1 MKLFVFWFTHIRLVN
16 LFDWTLKIKG
26 FDIAFAKAEL
36 SRIQSIPEDQY
47 SDYVEEKKKAIVA
60 YHKQH
65 NSFYKK
71 CTAQLTSDHW
81 NALPILTKA
90 DLQKSLQ
97 DRLSDG
103 YSSKNVYVNKTSGSS
118 GHPFVFAKDKE
129 SHALSWASFQDRYE
143 WFDLDINT
151 SKQARFYGIPLDFI
165 GYRKERLKDWLGNR
179 YRFPIFDLSE
189 PQLKKI
195 HHKFT
200 TTAFEYLNGYTS
212 SIVLFAKYLKQH
224 QIILKDICPSL
235 KACIVTSE
243 MLFESDKL
251 LMETQFGIPVINE
264 YGASELGL
272 IAFQNTQDDFQV
284 DSELL
289 YVEILDEQN
298 KPMPH
303 GESGRIV
310 ITSLYN
316 KAHPFIRYDIGDVGT
331 LSRKSTPKKPI
342 LEKLTG
348 RTNDIARL
356 PSGKIVPG
364 LTFYYVTKSI
374 IEEDGNVSE
383 FVIEQIAIDTFK
395 VIYTA
400 QEVLTPQE
408 EETIK
413 QATYKYLEEGLNVL
427 FEKVAIMDR
436 SKRGKLKQFVS
447 RR

>member
-1 MKLFVFWFTHIRLVN
+1 MN
-16 LFDWTLKIKG
+16 LFDWTLKVKG
-26 FDIAFAKAEL
+26 FNIAFAKAQL

-47 SDYVEEKKKAIVA
+47 FDYIEEKKQVIVS
-60 YHKQH
+60 YHKQY
-65 NSFYKK
+65 NAFYKK
-71 CTAQLTSDHW
+71 CTENLTSDQW
-81 NALPILTKA
+81 EDLPILTKA
-90 DLQKSLQ
+90 DLQQPLQ
-97 DRLSDG
+97 DRLSEG
-103 YSSKNVYVNKTSGSS
+103 YSRKNVYVNKTSGSS
-118 GHPFVFAKDKE
+118 GHPFIFAKDKE
-129 SHALSWASFQDRYE
+129 SHALSWASFQDRYQ

-151 SKQARFYGIPLDFI
+151 SKQARFYGIPLDFV

-212 SIVLFAKYLKQH
+212 SIVLFAKYLKRH
-224 QIILKDICPSL
+224 QILLKDICPTL

-243 MLFESDKL
+243 MLFESDKQ

-272 IAFQNTQDDFQV
+272 IAFQNTQDQFQV

-289 YVEILDEQN
+289 YVEILDEDN
-298 KPMPH
+298 KAVPH
-303 GESGRIV
+303 GQSGRVV

-316 KAHPFIRYDIGDVGT
+316 KAHPFIRYDIGDMGT
-331 LSRKSTPKKPI
+331 LSRKSTPQKPI
-342 LEKLTG
+342 LEKLIG

-356 PSGKIVPG
+356 PSGKVVPG
-364 LTFYYVTKSI
+364 LTFYYVTKSV
-374 IEEDGNVSE
+374 IEEDGNVQE
-383 FVIEQIAIDTFK
+383 FVIEQTAIDTFK

-400 QEVLTPQE
+400 TRELTDSE
-408 EETIK
+408 ENKIK
-413 QATYKYLEEGLNVL
+413 QGTYTYLEAGLTVL

-447 RR
+447 KIESTL

>member
-1 MKLFVFWFTHIRLVN
+1 MTNIRLVN
-16 LFDWTLKIKG
+16 LFNWTLKLKG

-36 SRIQSIPEDQY
+36 ARIQSIPEDQFLSY
-47 SDYVEEKKKAIVA
+47 IEAKKNAIIA

-65 NSFYKK
+65 NAFYRR
-71 CTAQLTSDHW
+71 LTSSIENTSW
-81 NALPILTKA
+81 EALPVLTKA
-90 DLQKSLQ
+90 DLQQPLQ
-97 DRLSDG
+97 QRLSQG
-103 YSSKNVYVNKTSGSS
+103 YTRKNVYVNKTSGSS
-118 GHPFVFAKDKE
+118 GHPFIFAKDKI

-143 WFDLDINT
+143 WFDLDVNT

-189 PQLKKI
+189 VQLKKI

-200 TTAFEYLNGYTS
+200 NTAFEYLNGYTS
-212 SIVLFAKYLKQH
+212 SIVLFAKYLRQQ
-224 QIILKDICPSL
+224 QIILKDICPTL

-251 LMETQFGIPVINE
+251 LMEAQFGIPVINE

-272 IAFQNTQDDFQV
+272 IAFQNTEDAFQV

-298 KPMPH
+298 QPVPH
-303 GESGRIV
+303 GESGRVV

-342 LEKLTG
+342 LEKLIG

-356 PSGKIVPG
+356 PSGKVVPG
-364 LTFYYVTKSI
+364 LTFYYVTKSV

-383 FVIEQIAIDTFK
+383 FVIEQTALDTFK

-400 QEVLTPQE
+400 QQALTPEE

-413 QATYKYLEEGLNVL
+413 QATYKYLEEGLIVL
-427 FEKVAIMDR
+427 FEKVSIMDR

-447 RR
+447 RL

>member
-1 MKLFVFWFTHIRLVN
+1 VN
-16 LFDWTLKIKG
+16 LFDWTLKLKG
-26 FDIAFAKAEL
+26 FNIAFAKAEL
-36 SRIQSIPEDQY
+36 CRIQSIPEDQY
-47 SDYVEEKKKAIVA
+47 LNYIEEKKQAIVA

-65 NSFYKK
+65 NPFYK
-71 CTAQLTSDHW
+71 QLTSQQQNPSW
-81 NALPILTKA
+81 EALPVLTKA
-90 DLQKSLQ
+90 DLQQPLQ
-97 DRLSDG
+97 DRLAKG
-103 YSSKNVYVNKTSGSS
+103 YTRKNVYLNKTSGSS
-118 GHPFVFAKDKE
+118 GHPFIFAKDKV
-129 SHALSWASFQDRYE
+129 SHALSWASFQDRYG

-151 SKQARFYGIPLDFI
+151 SKQARFYGIPLDLL

-212 SIVLFAKYLKQH
+212 SIVLFAKYLKRH
-224 QIILKDICPSL
+224 QLILKEICPSL

-272 IAFQNTQDDFQV
+272 IAFQNTEDQFQV

-289 YVEILDEQN
+289 YVEILDENNQ
-298 KPMPH
+298 PVPH
-303 GESGRIV
+303 GESGRVV

-316 KAHPFIRYDIGDVGT
+316 KAHPFIRYAIGDMGT
-331 LSRKSTPKKPI
+331 LSRKSTLQKPI
-342 LEKLTG
+342 LEKLIG

-356 PSGKIVPG
+356 PSGKVVPG
-364 LTFYYVTKSI
+364 LTFYYVTKSV
-374 IEEDGNVSE
+374 IEEDGNVQE
-383 FVIEQIAIDTFK
+383 FVIEQTALDTFK
-395 VIYTA
+395 VMYTA
-400 QEVLTPQE
+400 QRALTTSE
-408 EETIK
+408 EDTIK
-413 QATYKYLEEGLNVL
+413 KATYTYLEEGLTVL
-427 FEKVAIMDR
+427 FEKVTMMDR

-447 RR
+447 RL

>member
-1 MKLFVFWFTHIRLVN
+1 MTNIRLVN
-16 LFDWTLKIKG
+16 LFDWTLKVKG
-26 FDIAFAKAEL
+26 FNIAFAKAQL

-47 SDYVEEKKKAIVA
+47 VDYIEEKKQAIVS

-65 NSFYKK
+65 NAFYKN
-71 CTAQLTSDHW
+71 CTEHLTSDHW
-81 NALPILTKA
+81 EDLPILTKA
-90 DLQKSLQ
+90 DLQQPLQ
-97 DRLSDG
+97 DRLSEG
-103 YSSKNVYVNKTSGSS
+103 YSRKNVYVNKTSGSS

-129 SHALSWASFQDRYE
+129 SHALSWASFQDRYQ
-143 WFDLDINT
+143 WFDLNINT
-151 SKQARFYGIPLDFI
+151 SKQARFYGIPLDFV

-179 YRFPIFDLSE
+179 YRFSIFDLSE
-189 PQLKKI
+189 PQLKKV
-195 HHKFT
+195 HHKFAA
-200 TTAFEYLNGYTS
+200 TAFEYLNGYTS
-212 SIVLFAKYLKQH
+212 SIVLFAKYLKRH
-224 QIILKDICPSL
+224 QILLKDVCPTL

-243 MLFESDKL
+243 MLFESDKR

-272 IAFQNTQDDFQV
+272 ISFQNTQDQFQV

-289 YVEILDEQN
+289 YVEILDENNQAV
-298 KPMPH
+298 PH
-303 GESGRIV
+303 GQSGRVV

-342 LEKLTG
+342 LEKLIG

-356 PSGKIVPG
+356 PSGKVVPG

-374 IEEDGNVSE
+374 IEEDGNVQE
-383 FVIEQIAIDTFK
+383 FVIEQTAIDTFN

-400 QEVLTPQE
+400 NRQLTDLE
-408 EETIK
+408 EEEIK
-413 QATYKYLEEGLNVL
+413 RATYTYLEEGLTVL

-447 RR
+447 KLGTTL